1 MTTINTIED
10 LIQLL
15 DEKPEWLE
23 EVRKRVLTR
32 DVLELPDKV
41 DRLSE
46 SVERLSR
53 VVENFVASTNERFN
67 ATDNAIASMNERFD
81 ATDNAIASMNE
92 RFDAT
97 DSAIASMN
105 ERFDATDNAIAS
117 MNERFDATDNAIASM
132 NERFDATD
140 SAIASMNERFDATDN
155 AIASMRND
163 IGILKAGHARTT
175 VLRATTAITDVMGL
189 ERVRDLAYDDLRA
202 LTLAVDTSDI
212 AANIILS
219 FRQADLV
226 MEATNQAGETCY
238 VAVEIS
244 YTVDDRD
251 ADRAIRNAAFLTR
264 FTGCPAH
271 PVVAGVHQDKR
282 IESRIESGEVFWHQL
297 EARDL
302 EVE

>member
-67 ATDNAIASMNERFD
+67 ATDSTLATINERF
-81 ATDNAIASMNE
+81 N
-92 RFDAT
+92 
-97 DSAIASMN
+97 
-105 ERFDATDNAIAS
+105 ATDNAIAS
-117 MNERFDATDNAIASM
+117 MNERFDATDNAL
-132 NERFDATD
+132 
-140 SAIASMNERFDATDN
+140 ASMNERFDATDN

-212 AANIILS
+212 PANIILS

-226 MEATNQAGETCY
+226 MEATDQSGETCY
-238 VAVEIS
+238 VAVEIP
-244 YTVDDRD
+244 YTADDRD
-251 ADRAIRNAAFLTR
+251 TDRAIRNADFLTR

-271 PVVAGVHQDKR
+271 PVVAGVHRDYR